1 MDDDEYWNSSNAK
14 GFSWD
19 DASDNVLLPSTS
31 SMSISSNTVAGGA
44 AADIVSFDSMVPGP
58 ATTTRHTDRVRE
70 AVKLLSTAS
79 EMPEPSI
86 AQIVGVRD
94 VNTLEAELKLVRRNF
109 AKLQMDRMKEK

>member
-58 ATTTRHTDRVRE
+58 ATKPGLGRRPLKDRPAPQPPEAKDKRAGRKKAEDGYKKASDRAYKAFNQVR
-70 AVKLLSTAS
+70 A
-79 EMPEPSI
+79 
-86 AQIVGVRD
+86 G
-94 VNTLEAELKLVRRNF
+94 
-109 AKLQMDRMKEK
+109 